1 MMSDLDMSHEKMS
14 DFVLFA
20 LFVFVLVIKLRNL
33 YFESY
38 WNTLMFLDK
47 KKCVGFDYFLSN
59 SLWFGL
65 IFIVW
70 VEFRQ

>member
-20 LFVFVLVIKLRNL
+20 MFVFVLVIKLRNL

-38 WNTLMFLDK
+38 WNTLIFLDK
-47 KKCVGFDYFLSN
+47 KNVLDSIIPCQTVSDL
-59 SLWFGL
+59 
-65 IFIVW
+65 V
-70 VEFRQ
+70 

>member
-38 WNTLMFLDK
+38 
-47 KKCVGFDYFLSN
+47 
-59 SLWFGL
+59 
-65 IFIVW
+65 
-70 VEFRQ
+70 

>member
-38 WNTLMFLDK
+38 WNTLMFFDK
-47 KKCVGFDYFLSN
+47 KNVLDSIISCQTVSDL
-59 SLWFGL
+59 
-65 IFIVW
+65 V
-70 VEFRQ
+70 

>member
-38 WNTLMFLDK
+38 WNILIFLDK
-47 KKCVGFDYFLSN
+47 KNVLDSIISCQTVSDL
-59 SLWFGL
+59 
-65 IFIVW
+65 V
-70 VEFRQ
+70 

>member
-47 KKCVGFDYFLSN
+47 KNVLDSIISCQTVSDL
-59 SLWFGL
+59 
-65 IFIVW
+65 V
-70 VEFRQ
+70 

>member
-38 WNTLMFLDK
+38 WNTLIFLDK
-47 KKCVGFDYFLSN
+47 KNVLDSIISCQTVSDL
-59 SLWFGL
+59 
-65 IFIVW
+65 V
-70 VEFRQ
+70 

>member
-1 MMSDLDMSHEKMS
+1 MMSDLDMSHKKMS

-38 WNTLMFLDK
+38 WNILIFLDK
-47 KKCVGFDYFLSN
+47 KNVLDSIISCQTVSDL
-59 SLWFGL
+59 
-65 IFIVW
+65 V
-70 VEFRQ
+70 